1 MTVYPKQDG
10 FLRELHPETY
20 GTFVRNRVKHTS
32 RAFEAIDDAKRIL
45 AELEQAVIDTADGK
59 LPDPGEIASRTHG
72 LRDATDRILVSLI
85 EARLQ
90 HQDAQGTPPND

>member
-1 MTVYPKQDG
+1 MTSYRDRDG
-10 FLRELHPETY
+10 FLRELHQGTY

-59 LPDPGEIASRTHG
+59 LPDPGEIATQTHG

-85 EARLQ
+85 EARLH
-90 HQDAQGTPPND
+90 HQDAQGIPPND